1 MMIPTRSLS
10 FANVLQIHART
21 TPLAIAAVSG
31 ESAVTWRDLMSRGN
45 RIANGLHAQGLKTGD
60 RVALLLDN
68 SITMLE
74 LILGTIIAGGVVTP
88 LSGLMTTDVILKM
101 LENSRAR
108 FLFAQAHYRNGL
120 DTAENLT
127 QVPTE
132 RRFSN
137 NADSNWRDYETWV
150 SSFRDHVFSSTTSPE
165 DSISIL
171 YTSGTTG
178 TPKGMEHSHFSR
190 LLYPLVLGPL
200 MNIDQSSRTVLVTPM
215 YHNGTWVTMLPT
227 LYYGGTVVIA
237 EKFSSTHFQTIV
249 EEHQCT
255 NAFMVPAQILMLD
268 ADHGIDQSR
277 LASMRNIMIS
287 GAPLPPDVL
296 SRVRANLPGTDIC
309 EIYGMGEG
317 FMTFASGHDA
327 ALNKPGS
334 VGRPIAAADT
344 DIRII
349 DENDRPLP
357 IGEVGEIVGTSSFM
371 LKSYHGRPDLTQES
385 LWLDET
391 GRTYLRSGDLGRLDE
406 YGCVHLAGRKKDM
419 INSGGVKIYSTDL
432 EEIFMG
438 HPAVLEVA
446 AIGIPHT
453 KWGETPLLLAILK
466 PSARISEE
474 ELKDWGNAR
483 LGKTQRVARVEF
495 RSTFPRN
502 ALDKIVKRELR
513 APYWPGGGL

>member
-1 MMIPTRSLS
+1 MIPTRSLS
-10 FANVLQIHART
+10 LANVLQIHART
-21 TPLAIAAVSG
+21 TPLAIAAISG
-31 ESAVTWRDLMSRGN
+31 ESKVTWRQLMSRCN
-45 RIANGLHAQGLKTGD
+45 QIANGLRAQGLKTGD
-60 RVALLLDN
+60 RVALLFDN
-68 SITMLE
+68 SIAMLE
-74 LILGTIIAGGVVTP
+74 LIVGTIIAGGVVTP

-101 LENSRAR
+101 LGNSQTR
-108 FLFAQAHYRNGL
+108 FLFAQARYRNGL
-120 DTAENLT
+120 DTAEGLT
-127 QVPTE
+127 QVPAE
-132 RRFSN
+132 RRYSDR
-137 NADSNWRDYETWV
+137 ADSNWRSYEAWV
-150 SSFRDHVFSSTTSPE
+150 SSFPDHASSSTTSPE

-200 MNIDQSSRTVLVTPM
+200 MHIDRSSRTALITPM

-237 EKFSSTHFQTIV
+237 GKFSSADFQSIV
-249 EEHQCT
+249 EGNQCT

-268 ADHGIDQSR
+268 ADRCFGQRR

-287 GAPLPPDVL
+287 GAPLPPEIL
-296 SRVRANLPGTDIC
+296 SRVRASLPGADIC

-317 FMTFASGHDA
+317 FMTFASGRDGA
-327 ALNKPGS
+327 RDKPGS

-344 DIRII
+344 DIKII
-349 DENDRPLP
+349 DENDQPLP
-357 IGEVGEIVGTSSFM
+357 VGEVGEIVGTSSFM
-371 LKSYHGRPDLTQES
+371 LKGYHGRAELTRES
-385 LWLDET
+385 LWLDEY
-391 GRTYLRSGDLGRLDE
+391 GRAYLRSGDLGRLDE
-406 YGCVHLAGRKKDM
+406 HGYVYLAGRKKDM

-438 HPAVLEVA
+438 HPDVLEVA
-446 AIGIPHT
+446 AIGIPHE

-466 PSARISEE
+466 PSARISED

-513 APYWPGGGL
+513 APYWNGGDT